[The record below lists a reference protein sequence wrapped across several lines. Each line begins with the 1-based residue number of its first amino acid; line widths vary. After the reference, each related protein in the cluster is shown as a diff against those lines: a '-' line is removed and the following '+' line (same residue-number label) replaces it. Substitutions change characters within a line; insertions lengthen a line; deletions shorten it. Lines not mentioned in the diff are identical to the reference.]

1 MESTRDRIVR
11 EASRLFAQQGIKATT
26 VAQIEVAVGL
36 RKGSGGVHRHFASK
50 DVLIEAVFAEQ
61 LKRGNHVYNNAV
73 AIPVPDPADLRP
85 YLTAIGTLI
94 LRDAEKS
101 REVALIM
108 LRDAA
113 HLPEAVRRQQLANDE
128 IAYKRM
134 ADTVDAL
141 ISDRFPDLDANALAV
156 LFVGSLIFFRL
167 NDWLTGEPKLGLDDE
182 TMLGTWVSVFEPTFR
197 RILTG

>member
-1 MESTRDRIVR
+1 MDSTRDRIVR

-36 RKGSGGVHRHFASK
+36 KKGSGGVHRHFASK

-61 LKRGNHVYNNAV
+61 LQRGNRIYDNAV
-73 AIPVPDPADLRP
+73 GIPVPDPADLRP
-85 YLTAIGTLI
+85 YLTAIGALI
-94 LRDAEKS
+94 LRDAEES
-101 REVALIM
+101 REVAVIM

-113 HLPEAVRRQQLANDE
+113 QLPEAVRRQQLANDE

-134 ADTVDAL
+134 ADTVSAL
-141 ISDRFPDLDANALAV
+141 IGDRFPDLDANALAV

-167 NDWLTGEPKLGLDDE
+167 SDWLTGQPKLDLDDD
-182 TMLGTWVSVFEPTFR
+182 TMLRTWVTVFEPTFR
-197 RILTG
+197 RMMGG